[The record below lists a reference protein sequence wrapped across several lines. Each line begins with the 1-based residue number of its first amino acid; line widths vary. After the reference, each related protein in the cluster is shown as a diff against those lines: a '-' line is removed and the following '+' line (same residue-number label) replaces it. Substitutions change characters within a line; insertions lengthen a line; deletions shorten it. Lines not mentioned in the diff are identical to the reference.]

1 MGDRYTGRHIHYARH
16 TAAAQ
21 RKRSNLSTR
30 LSLLPAAA
38 ALTITGILI
47 GGTGAAIQLGAAT
60 DNTNVDVAANY
71 DPADYIPV
79 DRGAQ
84 ADRTNRYEA
93 RVPTLTSVLPPA
105 PPAVVSTG
113 NCKASYYSTGN
124 RTASGE
130 AFDPAGLTTASKN
143 LPFGSKLRVTNQANG
158 KSVVVRVNDR
168 GPYVAGRCLSLSK
181 TAFAAIA
188 SPSTGVVS
196 VTYEVLA
203 GATP

>member
-1 MGDRYTGRHIHYARH
+1 MADRYTGRHIHHARH

-21 RKRSNLSTR
+21 RQRSNLSTR
-30 LSLLPAAA
+30 LGLLPAAA

-47 GGTGAAIQLGAAT
+47 GGTGAAMQLAAGS
-60 DNTNVDVAANY
+60 DNTNVDIAANY
-71 DPADYIPV
+71 DPADYIPA
-79 DRGAQ
+79 DLAAQ
-84 ADRTNRYEA
+84 ADRTSRYEA
-93 RVPTLTSVLPPA
+93 RVPAPVAPPP

-130 AFDPAGLTTASKN
+130 TFDPAGLTTASKN

-168 GPYVAGRCLSLSK
+168 GPYVAGRCLSLSR
-181 TAFAAIA
+181 TAFATIA
-188 SPSTGVVS
+188 SPDTGVVN

-203 GATP
+203 GSTP

>member
-1 MGDRYTGRHIHYARH
+1 MADRYTGRHIHHARH

-30 LSLLPAAA
+30 LGLLPAAA

-47 GGTGAAIQLGAAT
+47 GSTGAALQLAGS

-71 DPADYIPV
+71 DPADYIPADV
-79 DRGAQ
+79 DAQ
-84 ADRTNRYEA
+84 ADRTSRYEA
-93 RVPTLTSVLPPA
+93 RVPAPVVPPA

-130 AFDPAGLTTASKN
+130 IFDPAGLTTASKN

-181 TAFAAIA
+181 TAFATIA
-188 SPSTGVVS
+188 SPSTGVVN
-196 VTYEVLA
+196 VKYEVLA
-203 GATP
+203 GSTP

>member
-1 MGDRYTGRHIHYARH
+1 MADRYTGRHIHHARH

-47 GGTGAAIQLGAAT
+47 GGTGAVIQFGT
-60 DNTNVDVAANY
+60 VSENTNVDVAANY
-71 DPADYIPV
+71 DPADYIPA

-93 RVPTLTSVLPPA
+93 RVPTMTTVLPN
-105 PPAVVSTG
+105 PPAVLSTG
-113 NCKASYYSTGN
+113 NCKASYYSTGQ

-130 AFDPAGLTTASKN
+130 AFDPTAMTTASKN
-143 LPFGSKLRVTNQANG
+143 LPFGSKVRVTNQANG
-158 KSVVVRVNDR
+158 KSVIVRVNDR
-168 GPYVAGRCLSLSK
+168 GPYVYGRCLSLSK
-181 TAFAAIA
+181 SAFATIGN
-188 SPSTGVVS
+188 PGTGVLNVQ
-196 VTYEVLA
+196 YDVLA